1 MGRMDEEQDVFEQL
15 TLSDTIMGSSLTL
28 KTFNKNSIIMA
39 NEDLKNLTF
48 KF

>member
-1 MGRMDEEQDVFEQL
+1 MDEEQDVFEQL
-15 TLSDTIMGSSLTL
+15 TLSDTMFLL
-28 KTFNKNSIIMA
+28 KTFNKNSIIVA